1 LEIFNLDLIKLQ
13 SWVEYMNEEV
23 GCKIVHVCSY
33 RVTRF
38 IHSEHPYDS
47 FVAAIFTA
55 VEIFA
60 A

>member
-1 LEIFNLDLIKLQ
+1 
-13 SWVEYMNEEV
+13 MNEEV